1 MIMKKARQYLVT
13 GQTVYMNDQSQKIE
27 KHFGYIA
34 SLIGERSRAI
44 MLWNLLDGRAY
55 TATELAIAADVSF
68 QSASNH
74 LSQLLNAGLLRSQ
87 KQGRHKY
94 YRFASDRVAQAIENI
109 AGLLPTSPFPGSI
122 NQADV
127 TGIKYARTCYDH
139 LAGKIGVQL
148 THSLLKNKWLIAY
161 DDRYEISNT
170 GNKQFENIGIDI
182 TAIQKQNRKFAYPCL
197 DWSERNHHLG
207 GALGAALLQ
216 SLIEKDWIRK
226 IKHSREIVITGK
238 GKIELGRSFKITL

>member
-1 MIMKKARQYLVT
+1 MVF
-13 GQTVYMNDQSQKIE
+13 MNNQAEEIE
-27 KHFGYIA
+27 KHFGHIA
-34 SLIGERSRAI
+34 SLIGEKSRAT

-74 LSQLLNAGLLRSQ
+74 LSQLLNAGLLKSE

-109 AGLLPTSPFPGSI
+109 AGLMPVSPFSKSI
-122 NQADV
+122 EHFNA

-139 LAGKIGVQL
+139 LAGKMGVQL

-161 DDRYEISNT
+161 TDRFEISKT
-170 GNKQFENIGIDI
+170 GNKQFENAGIDI
-182 TAIQKQNRKFAYPCL
+182 VATQKQNRKFAYPCL

-216 SLIEKDWIRK
+216 SMIQNEWVRK
-226 IKHSREIVITGK
+226 INHSREILITGK
-238 GKIELGRSFKITL
+238 GKIEIYKRFKINL

>member
-1 MIMKKARQYLVT
+1 MS
-13 GQTVYMNDQSQKIE
+13 DQSQEIE
-27 KHFGYIA
+27 NYFGHIA
-34 SLIGERSRAI
+34 SLIGERSRAM

-55 TATELAIAADVSF
+55 TATELAITADVSL

-74 LSQLLNAGLLRSQ
+74 LSQLVRARLLVTE

-109 AGLLPTSPFPGSI
+109 AGLMPPPPFGKSI
-122 NQADV
+122 NQSPL

-148 THSLLKNKWLIAY
+148 THSLLQNKWLIAFN
-161 DDRYEISNT
+161 DRYEISNA
-170 GNKQFENIGIDI
+170 GNKQFENMGIDI
-182 TAIQKQNRKFAYPCL
+182 TATQKLARKFAYPCL

-216 SLIEKDWIRK
+216 SMIQKDWLRK
-226 IKHSREIVITGK
+226 TKHSREIVITGK
-238 GKIELGRSFKITL
+238 GGVEISKLFKVNL

>member
-1 MIMKKARQYLVT
+1 
-13 GQTVYMNDQSQKIE
+13 MNNNPQEIE
-27 KHFGYIA
+27 KHFGHIA
-34 SLIGERSRAI
+34 SLIGEKSRAI

-55 TATELAIAADVSF
+55 TATELAMASDVSF

-74 LSQLLNAGLLRSQ
+74 LSQLLNAGLLRSE

-94 YRFASDRVAQAIENI
+94 YRFANDRVAQAIENI
-109 AGLLPTSPFPGSI
+109 AGLMPVPTFSKS
-122 NQADV
+122 NNHADP

-148 THSLLKNKWLIAY
+148 IHSFLKNKWLIAF
-161 DDRYEISNT
+161 DDRYEISNA
-170 GNKQFENIGIDI
+170 GNKQFESIGIDI
-182 TAIQKQNRKFAYPCL
+182 TAVQEQNRKFAYPCL

-216 SLIEKDWIRK
+216 SMLQKDWIRK
-226 IKHSREIVITGK
+226 VNHSREITITGK
-238 GKIELGRSFKITL
+238 GRIEMSKQLKLIF

>member
-1 MIMKKARQYLVT
+1 
-13 GQTVYMNDQSQKIE
+13 MNNQPEEIE
-27 KHFGYIA
+27 KHFGHIA
-34 SLIGERSRAI
+34 SLIGEKSRAI
-44 MLWNLLDGRAY
+44 MLWNLLDNRAY

-74 LSQLLNAGLLRSQ
+74 LSQLLNAGLLRSE

-109 AGLLPTSPFPGSI
+109 AGLMPASSVLKSTDHP
-122 NQADV
+122 AV

-148 THSLLKNKWLIAY
+148 THSLVKNKWLIGY
-161 DDRYEISNT
+161 DNRYEVSNA

-197 DWSERNHHLG
+197 DWSERTHHLG
-207 GALGAALLQ
+207 GALGAGLLQ
-216 SLIEKDWIRK
+216 SMIQHDWIRK
-226 IKHSREIVITGK
+226 VNHSREVVITGK
-238 GKIELGRSFKITL
+238 GKTEMSRLFKITV

>member
-1 MIMKKARQYLVT
+1 
-13 GQTVYMNDQSQKIE
+13 MNNQSEEIE
-27 KHFGYIA
+27 KHFGHIA
-34 SLIGERSRAI
+34 SLIGEKSRAI

-74 LSQLLNAGLLRSQ
+74 LAQLINAKLLLAK

-94 YRFASDRVAQAIENI
+94 YRFANDRVAQAIENI
-109 AGLLPTSPFPGSI
+109 AGLMPVSPLLKSI
-122 NQADV
+122 NHSNL

-148 THSLLKNKWLIAY
+148 THSLIKNKWLITYA
-161 DDRYEISNT
+161 DRYEVST
-170 GNKQFENIGIDI
+170 AGTKQFENIGIDI
-182 TAIQKQNRKFAYPCL
+182 SAVQKQSRKFAYPCL

-216 SLIEKDWIRK
+216 SMIQNDWVRK
-226 IKHSREIVITGK
+226 LKYTRELVITGK
-238 GKIELGRSFKITL
+238 GKVEMSKAFKTTL

>member
-1 MIMKKARQYLVT
+1 
-13 GQTVYMNDQSQKIE
+13 MNDQSQEIE
-27 KHFGYIA
+27 NHFGHIA
-34 SLIGERSRAI
+34 SLIGEKSRAM

-55 TATELAIAADVSF
+55 TATELAITADVSL

-74 LSQLLNAGLLRSQ
+74 LSQLVKARLLVTE

-109 AGLLPTSPFPGSI
+109 AGLMSPPPFTESI
-122 NQADV
+122 NQSPLK
-127 TGIKYARTCYDH
+127 GIKYARTCYDH

-148 THSLLKNKWLIAY
+148 THSLLQNKWLIAFN
-161 DDRYEISNT
+161 DRYEVSNA
-170 GNKQFENIGIDI
+170 GSKHFDNMGIDI
-182 TAIQKQNRKFAYPCL
+182 TATQKQARKFAYPCL

-216 SLIEKDWIRK
+216 SMIQKDWIRK
-226 IKHSREIVITGK
+226 TKHSREIVITGK
-238 GKIELGRSFKITL
+238 GGVEISKLFRISL